1 MQMSHS
7 MAAAAMPSPMR
18 QECAVQWT
26 GDVVDSSTTVVLA
39 RYAERDR
46 DMRNR
51 IFYFTGS
58 GNSLAIARS
67 LAAGLG
73 ETEVLPIAKSLEG
86 FAGTTEERVGIVSP
100 VYSWG
105 PPRMVAEFLK
115 RLRTEPSQYVFALS
129 HCASTYG
136 ATLRRI
142 GRSLRSS
149 GSRLN
154 AGFVVRHD
162 IHVLQP
168 GDDEIWV
175 IRLAKRLN
183 KVVPRAFSER
193 QDELLHA
200 ITSKV
205 DHEIEVRNWTSAAF
219 GQLMHPGAM
228 LGFKR
233 QGEGFTANDACVSC
247 GICTRVCPRKNI
259 YLVDGRPTWRQDCEA
274 CNACILWCPKTA
286 IRLRGHAPTEP
297 RHHPAVKLPDMLL
310 WPDVL
315 TAST

>member
-1 MQMSHS
+1 
-7 MAAAAMPSPMR
+7 
-18 QECAVQWT
+18 
-26 GDVVDSSTTVVLA
+26 
-39 RYAERDR
+39 
-46 DMRNR
+46 MRNR

-67 LAAGLG
+67 LAEGLG
-73 ETEVLPIAKSLEG
+73 ETEVLPIAKSLGG
-86 FAGTTEERVGIVSP
+86 FAGTTEERIGIVSP

-115 RLRTEPSQYVFALS
+115 RFRTKPSQYVFAVS

-142 GRSLRSS
+142 SRSLRSS

-168 GDDEIWV
+168 GVDEIAV

-183 KVVPRAFSER
+183 KVVPRPLSER
-193 QDELLHA
+193 KDELLHA
-200 ITSKV
+200 IVSKA
-205 DHEIEVRNWTSAAF
+205 DHRIEVSNWTSATF
-219 GQLMHPGAM
+219 GQLMHSGAM

-233 QGEGFTANDACVSC
+233 QGRDFTANDACVSC

-274 CNACILWCPKTA
+274 CNACILWCPQTA
-286 IRLRGHAPTEP
+286 IRFRGHAPTEP
-297 RHHPAVKLPDMLL
+297 RHHPGVTLPDMLL

-315 TAST
+315 TASV